1 MQDYKDSYLE
11 NQVRQ
16 IARLQ
21 AEGKF
26 IAADEH
32 LAERL
37 PLPRVD
43 ELPGIEY
50 DARQHGYAAPWGR
63 FTRAPV
69 SGSWL
74 LAEGQAP
81 EKQNP
86 IHCVTAQVQDN
97 RVFII
102 LDPSTGFRQA
112 QPDGSGQV
120 TVPTSE
126 RWLAGENAYNLLA
139 RVNTGLVK
147 DLTLGLVVCRLE
159 WEEAELD
166 KRLHDLR
173 LANDHVSVVCSS
185 VVWDPDRHALVAV
198 TLVSPEQQSLRA
210 ITATLCTNSKKS
222 LTLSVDNKTQTLENT
237 RRKYIAV
244 SGNLAAVGAEGHLVT
259 LLHPLSGNPQ
269 EEASEAFYIVTAQG
283 EPLPARFAE
292 RLNLAIPYPVRDAWA
307 EYLLEQGLQ
316 ENLVRKLSLAG
327 DDFREALWVSK
338 AGGWRTIIENGLKN
352 GEIRL

>member
-1 MQDYKDSYLE
+1 MQDYKDTYLE

-26 IAADEH
+26 IAADEY

-37 PLPRVD
+37 PLPCVD
-43 ELPGIEY
+43 ELPGVEY
-50 DARQHGYAAPWGR
+50 DTQRHEYVTSWGR
-63 FTRAPV
+63 FTRGPV

-74 LAEGQAP
+74 LSEGQAP
-81 EKQNP
+81 ERQAP
-86 IHCVTAQVQDN
+86 IRSVTARVQDN
-97 RVFII
+97 RVFIL
-102 LDPSTGFRQA
+102 LDPSTS
-112 QPDGSGQV
+112 SGQV
-120 TVPTSE
+120 AVPTTE

-139 RVNTGLVK
+139 RINAGLVK
-147 DLTLGLVVCRLE
+147 DLALGLVACRLE

-173 LANDHVSVVCSS
+173 LSNDHVSVVCSS
-185 VVWDPDRHALVAV
+185 AVWDPDRHALVAV

-222 LTLSVDNKTQTLENT
+222 LTLSVNNQTQALENT
-237 RRKYIAV
+237 RRKYLAV
-244 SGNLAAVGAEGHLVT
+244 SGNLTTVGAEGHLVT

-269 EEASEAFYIVTAQG
+269 EEASEAFYIITAQG
-283 EPLPARFAE
+283 ELLPDRFAE
-292 RLNLAIPYPVRDAWA
+292 RLNLAIPYPVRNAWA
-307 EYLLEQGLQ
+307 AYLLEQGLQ
-316 ENLVRKLSLAG
+316 ENLVRKLPLAG
-327 DDFREALWVSK
+327 EDFQEALWVSK
-338 AGGWRTIIENGLKN
+338 AGGWRTIIESGLKN

>member
-1 MQDYKDSYLE
+1 MQDYKDTYLE

-21 AEGKF
+21 TEGKF
-26 IAADEH
+26 IAADEY

-50 DARQHGYAAPWGR
+50 DARQHSYAAPWGR
-63 FTRAPV
+63 FIRGPV

-81 EKQNP
+81 ETQNP
-86 IHCVTAQVQDN
+86 IRSVTAQIQDN
-97 RVFII
+97 HVFIH
-102 LDPSTGFRQA
+102 LDPSTS
-112 QPDGSGQV
+112 SGQV

-139 RVNTGLVK
+139 RVNAGLVK
-147 DLTLGLVVCRLE
+147 DLVLGAVACHLE
-159 WEEAELD
+159 WDEAELD

-185 VVWDPDRHALVAV
+185 AVWDPDRHALVAV
-198 TLVSPEQQSLRA
+198 TMVSPEQQSLRA

-222 LTLSVDNKTQTLENT
+222 LTLSVDNKTQALENT

-292 RLNLAIPYPVRDAWA
+292 RLNLAIPYPVRDTWA
-307 EYLLEQGLQ
+307 EYLLEHGLQ

-327 DDFREALWVSK
+327 DDFQEALWVSK
-338 AGGWRTIIENGLKN
+338 AGGWRTIIENGLKD

>member
-1 MQDYKDSYLE
+1 MQDYKDTYLE
-11 NQVRQ
+11 SQVRQ
-16 IARLQ
+16 VARLQ
-21 AEGKF
+21 TEGKF
-26 IAADEH
+26 IAADEY

-37 PLPRVD
+37 PLPRAD
-43 ELPGIEY
+43 ELPGIQY
-50 DARQHGYAAPWGR
+50 DARQHGYVAPWGR
-63 FTRAPV
+63 FIRGPV

-81 EKQNP
+81 ETQNP
-86 IHCVTAQVQDN
+86 IRSVTARVQDN
-97 RVFII
+97 RVFIL
-102 LDPSTGFRQA
+102 LDEQML
-112 QPDGSGQV
+112 
-120 TVPTSE
+120 PTAE

-139 RVNTGLVK
+139 RVNAGLVK
-147 DLTLGLVVCRLE
+147 DLALGLVACRLE
-159 WEEAELD
+159 WDEAELD
-166 KRLHDLR
+166 KRLHNLR
-173 LANDHVSVVCSS
+173 LSNDHISVVCSS
-185 VVWDPDRHALVAV
+185 AVWDPDRHALVAV

-222 LTLSVDNKTQTLENT
+222 LTLSVDNQTQVLENT

-292 RLNLAIPYPVRDAWA
+292 RLNLAIPYPVRDTWA
-307 EYLLEQGLQ
+307 AYLLEQGLQ

-327 DDFREALWVSK
+327 DDFQAALWVSK
-338 AGGWRTIIENGLKN
+338 AGGWRTIIENGLKD

>member
-1 MQDYKDSYLE
+1 MQDYKDTYLE
-11 NQVRQ
+11 SQVRQ
-16 IARLQ
+16 VARLQ
-21 AEGKF
+21 TEGKF
-26 IAADEH
+26 IAADEY

-37 PLPRVD
+37 PLPRAD
-43 ELPGIEY
+43 ELPGIQY
-50 DARQHGYAAPWGR
+50 DARQHGYVAPWGR
-63 FTRAPV
+63 FIRGPV

-81 EKQNP
+81 ETQNP
-86 IHCVTAQVQDN
+86 IRSVTARVQDN
-97 RVFII
+97 RVFIL
-102 LDPSTGFRQA
+102 LDEQML
-112 QPDGSGQV
+112 
-120 TVPTSE
+120 PTAE

-139 RVNTGLVK
+139 RVNAGLVK
-147 DLTLGLVVCRLE
+147 DLALGLVACRLE
-159 WEEAELD
+159 WDEAELD
-166 KRLHDLR
+166 KRLHNLR
-173 LANDHVSVVCSS
+173 LSNDHISVVCSS
-185 VVWDPDRHALVAV
+185 AVWDPDRHALVAV

-222 LTLSVDNKTQTLENT
+222 LTLSVDNQTQVLENT

-292 RLNLAIPYPVRDAWA
+292 RLNLAIPYPVRDTWA
-307 EYLLEQGLQ
+307 KYLLEQGLQ

-327 DDFREALWVSK
+327 DDFQAALWVSK
-338 AGGWRTIIENGLKN
+338 AGGWRTIIENGLKD

>member
-1 MQDYKDSYLE
+1 MQDYKDTYLE

-21 AEGKF
+21 TEGKF
-26 IAADEH
+26 IAAEEY

-43 ELPGIEY
+43 ELPGIQY
-50 DARQHGYAAPWGR
+50 DARQHGYVAPWGC
-63 FTRAPV
+63 FTRGPV

-81 EKQNP
+81 EKQTP
-86 IHCVTAQVQDN
+86 IRSITARVQEN
-97 RVFII
+97 RVFIL
-102 LDPSTGFRQA
+102 LDEQTL
-112 QPDGSGQV
+112 
-120 TVPTSE
+120 PTSE

-139 RVNTGLVK
+139 RVNAGMVK
-147 DLTLGLVVCRLE
+147 DLALGLVACRLE

-173 LANDHVSVVCSS
+173 LSNDHVSVVCSS
-185 VVWDPDRHALVAV
+185 AVWDPDRHALVAV

-222 LTLSVDNKTQTLENT
+222 LTLSVDNQTQALENT
-237 RRKYIAV
+237 RRKYLAV

-269 EEASEAFYIVTAQG
+269 EEASEVFYIVTAQG
-283 EPLPARFAE
+283 ELLPDRFAE
-292 RLNLAIPYPVRDAWA
+292 RLNLAIPYPVRNAWA
-307 EYLLEQGLQ
+307 AYLLEQGLQ
-316 ENLVRKLSLAG
+316 ESLVRKLSLAG
-327 DDFREALWVSK
+327 DDFQEALWVSK

-352 GEIRL
+352 SEIRL

>member
-1 MQDYKDSYLE
+1 MQDYKDTYLE
-11 NQVRQ
+11 NQVRRV
-16 IARLQ
+16 ARLQ
-21 AEGKF
+21 TEGKF
-26 IAADEH
+26 IAADEY

-43 ELPGIEY
+43 ELPGIQY
-50 DARQHGYAAPWGR
+50 DARQHGYVVPWGR
-63 FTRAPV
+63 FTRGPV

-81 EKQNP
+81 ETQNP
-86 IHCVTAQVQDN
+86 IRSVTTRVQDN
-97 RVFII
+97 RVFIL
-102 LDPSTGFRQA
+102 LDEQML
-112 QPDGSGQV
+112 
-120 TVPTSE
+120 PTSE

-139 RVNTGLVK
+139 RVNAGLVK
-147 DLTLGLVVCRLE
+147 DLALGLVACRLE
-159 WEEAELD
+159 WEETELD

-185 VVWDPDRHALVAV
+185 AVWDPDRHALVAI

-222 LTLSVDNKTQTLENT
+222 LTLSVDNQTQAIENT

-283 EPLPARFAE
+283 ETLPTRFAE
-292 RLNLAIPYPVRDAWA
+292 RLNLAIPYPVRAAWA
-307 EYLLEQGLQ
+307 KYLLEQGLQ
-316 ENLVRKLSLAG
+316 ENLVKKLSLAG
-327 DDFREALWVSK
+327 DDFQEALWVSK
-338 AGGWRTIIENGLKN
+338 AGGWRTIIENGLKQ
-352 GEIRL
+352 GLIKL

>member
-1 MQDYKDSYLE
+1 MQDYKDTYLE

-21 AEGKF
+21 TEGKF
-26 IAADEH
+26 IAADEY

-43 ELPGIEY
+43 ELPGIQY
-50 DARQHGYAAPWGR
+50 DARQHGYVASWGR

-81 EKQNP
+81 ETQNP
-86 IHCVTAQVQDN
+86 IRSVTAQVQDN

-102 LDPSTGFRQA
+102 LDEQTL
-112 QPDGSGQV
+112 
-120 TVPTSE
+120 PTSE

-139 RVNTGLVK
+139 RVNAGLVK
-147 DLTLGLVVCRLE
+147 DLALGLVACRLE

-173 LANDHVSVVCSS
+173 LSNDHVSVVCSS
-185 VVWDPDRHALVAV
+185 AVWDPDHHALVAV

-210 ITATLCTNSKKS
+210 ITATLCTNSRKS
-222 LTLSVDNKTQTLENT
+222 LTLSVDNKTQALENT
-237 RRKYIAV
+237 RRKYLAV

-259 LLHPLSGNPQ
+259 LLHPLTGNPQ

-292 RLNLAIPYPVRDAWA
+292 RLNLAIPYPVRNTWA
-307 EYLLEQGLQ
+307 EYLFEQGLQ

-327 DDFREALWVSK
+327 DDFQEALWVSK
-338 AGGWRTIIENGLKN
+338 AGGWHTIIENGLKQ
-352 GEIRL
+352 GSIKL

>member
-1 MQDYKDSYLE
+1 MQDYKDTTLE
-11 NQVRQ
+11 NQARQ
-16 IARLQ
+16 VARLQ
-21 AEGKF
+21 TEGKF
-26 IAADEH
+26 IVADEY
-32 LAERL
+32 LAKRL

-43 ELPGIEY
+43 ELPGIQY

-63 FTRAPV
+63 FTRGPV

-81 EKQNP
+81 ETQTP
-86 IHCVTAQVQDN
+86 IRSVTARVQDN
-97 RVFII
+97 RVFVI
-102 LDPSTGFRQA
+102 LDEQL
-112 QPDGSGQV
+112 
-120 TVPTSE
+120 VPTSE
-126 RWLAGENAYNLLA
+126 RWLAGENAYNLLGRINA
-139 RVNTGLVK
+139 GLVK
-147 DLTLGLVVCRLE
+147 DLALGLVACRLE
-159 WEEAELD
+159 WDEAELD

-185 VVWDPDRHALVAV
+185 AVWDPDRHALVAV

-210 ITATLCTNSKKS
+210 ITATLCTNSRKS
-222 LTLSVDNKTQTLENT
+222 LTLSVDNKTQALENT

-244 SGNLAAVGAEGHLVT
+244 SGNLAAVGAEGHLVS

-292 RLNLAIPYPVRDAWA
+292 RLNLAIPSPVRDTWA
-307 EYLLEQGLQ
+307 KYLLEQGLQ

-327 DDFREALWVSK
+327 EDFREALWVSK
-338 AGGWRTIIENGLKN
+338 AGGWRAIIENGLKQ
-352 GEIRL
+352 GSIKL

>member
-1 MQDYKDSYLE
+1 MQDYKDTYLE

-16 IARLQ
+16 LARLQ

-26 IAADEH
+26 IAADEY
-32 LAERL
+32 LTERL

-50 DARQHGYAAPWGR
+50 DTQRYGYVAPWGR
-63 FTRAPV
+63 FVRGPV

-74 LAEGQAP
+74 LSEGNLP

-86 IHCVTAQVQDN
+86 IRSVTAQVKNN
-97 RVFII
+97 RVFIL
-102 LDPSTGFRQA
+102 LDEQTI
-112 QPDGSGQV
+112 
-120 TVPTSE
+120 PTPE
-126 RWLAGENAYNLLA
+126 RRLAGENAYNLLA
-139 RVNTGLVK
+139 RVNAGLVK
-147 DLTLGLVVCRLE
+147 DQALGAVVCRLE
-159 WEEAELD
+159 WDEAELD

-185 VVWDPDRHALVAV
+185 AVWDPDRHALVAV

-222 LTLSVDNKTQTLENT
+222 LTLSVDNKTQALENT

-244 SGNLAAVGAEGHLVT
+244 SGNLAAVGAEGHLVS

-269 EEASEAFYIVTAQG
+269 DEASEAFYIVTAQG

-307 EYLLEQGLQ
+307 EYLLEQGFQ

-327 DDFREALWVSK
+327 DDFQDALWVSK
-338 AGGWRTIIENGLKN
+338 AGDWRTIIENGLKD